1 MYTSGLFITVAF
13 IPSLSLAAEQ
23 SLDLTQTVR
32 GADVLAR
39 FSVPLPRPKQAIALD
54 PFDARM
60 RRDNDEIRAAYEERV
75 MKEREVEEKGR
86 RGLEEEMDK

>member
-1 MYTSGLFITVAF
+1 MLVLAR
-13 IPSLSLAAEQ
+13 LSIAADQ

-39 FSVPLPRPKQAIALD
+39 FAVPLPRPKQAIALD
-54 PFDARM
+54 PFDQRL

-75 MKEREVEEKGR
+75 RREREIEERGR
-86 RGLEEEMDK
+86 RGLEEEMDR